1 MRLSHDITEPVFTRR
16 VMGGFALQYTR
27 DTPYSVCGSSDTE
40 SVCQRDFG
48 ILQPCG
54 NDDGRPVYIAP
65 LPQLFHI
72 QNRSCPILDTIE
84 FSYNSSL
91 GNDDCGVVASGAS
104 TSSGSGSGDGVS
116 SAGGSGDGDS
126 SAGGS
131 GDGDSSAGE
140 SGDGGSSAG
149 GSGEGGSSAGG
160 SGEGGSGDSVCE
172 SLALEPGYEVDGLGA
187 DFLHMGACDCE
198 SCEGL
203 SVCEDD
209 EDRPLAAHYHQDT
222 ENTLSAT
229 VWYNNRVSA

>member
-1 MRLSHDITEPVFTRR
+1 MVSNSNSGPLDSYTAYVDEVLMRLSHDITEPVFTRR

-91 GNDDCGVVASGAS
+91 GNDDCGLVASGAS
-104 TSSGSGSGDGVS
+104 TSSGSVSGDGVS
-116 SAGGSGDGDS
+116 SV
-126 SAGGS
+126 
-131 GDGDSSAGE
+131 GE
-140 SGDGGSSAG
+140 SGDSAG
-149 GSGEGGSSAGG
+149 GN
-160 SGEGGSGDSVCE
+160 GEGGSGDSVCE